1 VVYGCSKDRFVKPAS
16 IAVIALGGE
25 LEIGRKAEIRA
36 ALQMIESATSVLIDL
51 SEVTYADSTALAE
64 LMRFR
69 READTRSVSVAILI
83 GHRQFSRLLEY
94 AGLSQMFAVFD
105 SRAAALSYL
114 AAPKTT

>member
-1 VVYGCSKDRFVKPAS
+1 VRPPS
-16 IAVIALGGE
+16 IAVIALSGE
-25 LEIGRKAEIRA
+25 LEIGRKVEIRDT
-36 ALQMIESATSVLIDL
+36 LQMVESATSVLIDF

-69 READTRSVSVAILI
+69 SEADTRNVSVAILV

-94 AGLSQMFAVFD
+94 AGLSQTFAVFD

-114 AAPKTT
+114 ASPKTT